1 MYDHVSQRVNHLRFV
16 NHWSQ
21 KEVALRLGM
30 TPTSLS
36 NKINGTSRWTLEE
49 EAGLADTFQVS
60 LEYMIGRLPLDSA
73 IPATANKPA
82 LEAGLAGSVGRAGLE
97 PATDGL

>member
-30 TPTSLS
+30 TPTSLYPD
-36 NKINGTSRWTLEE
+36 GARAYGLPFDMLM
-49 EAGLADTFQVS
+49 EALVRSGLDR
-60 LEYMIGRLPLDSA
+60 GKR
-73 IPATANKPA
+73 
-82 LEAGLAGSVGRAGLE
+82 G
-97 PATDGL
+97 